1 VFRDG
6 VTLVGVGTALGVGC
20 GWMVA
25 RALAGYQYGVTAADP
40 VTWASVIGTIA
51 LTSLAAAWRPAR
63 LATRVDPVQ
72 LLREE

>member
-1 VFRDG
+1 M
-6 VTLVGVGTALGVGC
+6 VGVGTALGVGG
-20 GWMVA
+20 GWIVA

-40 VTWASVIGTIA
+40 LTWVGVIGTIA

-63 LATRVDPVQ
+63 QATRVDPVQ